1 MSSNSKTGTITTIS
15 TKLFRLTQ
23 EYHMTCLRQLFLRYY
38 EPSVVG
44 DKLQPNL
51 QWTVDVNDK
60 VIDKLRLHLTCVGR
74 WSVPLD
80 GWTDREKNTKTIFY
94 IRNNIFIILRES
106 YKINTLCYK
115 QTNKQINKRSKPLAL
130 VTVGR

>member
-1 MSSNSKTGTITTIS
+1 MSSNSKTGTISTIS

-60 VIDKLRLHLTCVGR
+60 VIDKLRLHLTWVLGGE
-74 WSVPLD
+74 VFH
-80 GWTDREKNTKTIFY
+80 WTDEQIGKRTLKLFSTLGTISSSSFVNH
-94 IRNNIFIILRES
+94 I
-106 YKINTLCYK
+106 K
-115 QTNKQINKRSKPLAL
+115 
-130 VTVGR
+130 